1 MTSTSSTRYEGDTW
15 DLASSVGVTA
25 TMVAAARAMATRAE
39 NALINDPFAEPLVR
53 AVGVELL
60 TRLAGGEL
68 SAADLDDKD
77 DPARSF
83 GAMARMTDNMA
94 VRTKFFDEFFVNA
107 TQAGIKQAV
116 ILASGLDSRA
126 YRLAW
131 PAGTVVYEI
140 DQPQV
145 IEFKTRTLADLG
157 ANPTA
162 DRRPVAVDLRDDWPA
177 ALRAAGFDPAKP
189 TAWSAEGLLGY
200 LPPEAQD
207 RLLDTV
213 TELSAPGS
221 RFATES
227 VASIDPADQEKMVQ
241 RMQTIS
247 ERWRAHGFDIDMT
260 GLVYLGD
267 RNEAATYLTD
277 HGWLLD
283 TINARDLLAV
293 NGLPPVEENDLPR
306 ADLFYVSGTLPTEG
320 RSEGDSWGPGSSV
333 GATATMVAVSRALAS
348 QGPDA
353 LLNDPLAD
361 PLVRAV
367 GLDPFIQM
375 IDGQITVEDDPLF
388 RREAMNEQIA
398 VRTRFFDDFFT
409 AAADAG
415 IRQAVILASG
425 LDTRAYRLRW
435 PEGMVVYEID
445 QPQVIDF
452 KTRTLADLGAAPTAD
467 RRPIGIDL
475 RNDWPEALRQHGFDV
490 SQPTAWSAEGL
501 LVYLPPEAQDRLFDS
516 IGALSAPGSRVATEH
531 FPDPAAFSGE
541 RAQQLS
547 DRWKRLGVG
556 LNMSDL
562 MYHGE
567 RSTVIEYLTA
577 HGWDVTPRTAKD
589 MYAHNGFEFPDDEM
603 AAVFGEMSY
612 VAATLK

>member
-1 MTSTSSTRYEGDTW
+1 
-15 DLASSVGVTA
+15 
-25 TMVAAARAMATRAE
+25 MVAAARAMATRADKP
-39 NALINDPFAEPLVR
+39 LINDPFAEPLVC
-53 AVGVELL
+53 AVGVDLL
-60 TRLAGGEL
+60 ARLASGALDPTELNDVHDVQDVPDGASVSGG
-68 SAADLDDKD
+68 SA
-77 DPARSF
+77 
-83 GAMARMTDNMA
+83 GAMSRMADNMA
-94 VRTKFFDEFFVNA
+94 VRTKFFDDFFLDA
-107 TQAGIKQAV
+107 TRAGIKQAV

-145 IEFKTRTLADLG
+145 IEFKTQTLAELG
-157 ANPTA
+157 ATPTA
-162 DRRPVAVDLRDDWPA
+162 DRRVVAIDLRDDWPA
-177 ALRAAGFDPAKP
+177 ALRAAGFDPEQP

-207 RLLDTV
+207 RLLDTI

-227 VASIDPADQEKMVQ
+227 ARNIEPGDEQKMIE
-241 RMQTIS
+241 RMQRIS
-247 ERWRAHGFDIDMT
+247 ERWRAHGFDLDMA
-260 GLVYLGD
+260 GLVYFGE
-267 RNEAATYLTD
+267 RNEAAPYLSGR
-277 HGWLLD
+277 GWQL
-283 TINARDLLAV
+283 TTSSVRDLFAA
-293 NGLPPVEENDLPR
+293 NGLPPFDDHDVRMGDL
-306 ADLFYVSGTLPTEG
+306 LYVSGRLPKRTD
-320 RSEGDSWGPGSSV
+320 GDTWGPGSSV
-333 GATATMVAVSRALAS
+333 GATATMVAASRALAS

-367 GLDPFIQM
+367 GLDPFVRL
-375 IDGQITVEDDPLF
+375 IDGEITVDDDPLLS
-388 RREAMNEQIA
+388 RQRMNEHIT

-409 AAADAG
+409 GSAGATAAG

-425 LDTRAYRLRW
+425 LDTRAYRLGW

-452 KTRTLADLGAAPTAD
+452 KTQTLADLGVAPTAD

-475 RNDWPEALRQHGFDV
+475 RDDWPTALRQHGFDV
-490 SQPTAWSAEGL
+490 NQPTAWIAEGL
-501 LVYLPPEAQDRLFDS
+501 LVYLPPEAQDRLFDN
-516 IGALSAPGSRVATEH
+516 ITALSAPGSRVATEH
-531 FPDPAAFSGE
+531 LPDPAAFAGD

-547 DRWKRLGVG
+547 ERWNRLGVD

-567 RSTVIEYLTA
+567 RNTVIEYLTA
-577 HGWDVTPRTAKD
+577 HGWQVTARTARKLH
-589 MYAHNGFEFPDDEM
+589 AHNGFEFPDDEL
-603 AAVFGEMSY
+603 AAIFGKGSY
-612 VAATLK
+612 VSATLG